1 MTAPP
6 KKEAAPCGTASS
18 GERAKSNTESAETQS
33 PDTLPPEGRL
43 LRNSMLC
50 QSLDKSLRQGE
61 MGIGSTCDFI
71 KAVIREKSWEKR
83 TIRTGELI
91 TLSSLRELIT
101 KPPLEGYGEKIEDVE
116 RMIANDPE
124 ALADFRE
131 AVKEQGKRNDL
142 CSNATEVKSNRGKA
156 YTLSRLKR
164 ETPDLFASV
173 VRGELSANA
182 AAVKAGWR
190 KVKTPLELLRAAWV
204 RANAPERLAHLTG
217 IRDELPELWSK
228 VSREGDQ

>member
-1 MTAPP
+1 MQ
-6 KKEAAPCGTASS
+6 EHD
-18 GERAKSNTESAETQS
+18 N
-33 PDTLPPEGRL
+33 LPPEGRL
-43 LRNSMLC
+43 LRNSSLC

-61 MGIGSTCDFI
+61 MGIGSTCDLI

-101 KPPLEGYGEKIEDVE
+101 EPPLKGYGEKIEDVE

-124 ALADFRE
+124 ALADFQKAMAG
-131 AVKEQGKRNDL
+131 AVGAPIGNDNAAKPENKKTNN
-142 CSNATEVKSNRGKA
+142 SNTTNCPKVNRGKA

-164 ETPDLFASV
+164 ETPELFAAV
-173 VRGELSANA
+173 VRGEMSANA

-190 KVKTPLELLRAAWV
+190 KVKSPLDRLFAEWKKASQE
-204 RANAPERLAHLTG
+204 ERDAFLKSIKA
-217 IRDELPELWSK
+217 
-228 VSREGDQ
+228 

>member
-1 MTAPP
+1 MQ
-6 KKEAAPCGTASS
+6 EHD
-18 GERAKSNTESAETQS
+18 N
-33 PDTLPPEGRL
+33 LPPEGRL
-43 LRNSMLC
+43 LRNSSLC

-61 MGIGSTCDFI
+61 MGIGSTCDLI

-101 KPPLEGYGEKIEDVE
+101 KPPLEGYGESVEDVE

-131 AVKEQGKRNDL
+131 AMKGEPGRPKAEEETPYNITGLRVTTGT
-142 CSNATEVKSNRGKA
+142 SKA

-164 ETPDLFASV
+164 ETPELFAAV
-173 VRGELSANA
+173 VRGEMSSNA

-190 KVKTPLELLRAAWV
+190 KVKTPLERLFAEWKKASQE
-204 RANAPERLAHLTG
+204 ERDAFLKS
-217 IRDELPELWSK
+217 IKE
-228 VSREGDQ
+228 

>member
-1 MTAPP
+1 
-6 KKEAAPCGTASS
+6 
-18 GERAKSNTESAETQS
+18 
-33 PDTLPPEGRL
+33 
-43 LRNSMLC
+43 
-50 QSLDKSLRQGE
+50 

-131 AVKEQGKRNDL
+131 AVKEHGNNQHT
-142 CSNATEVKSNRGKA
+142 AKSIPNNVREAKVTCGNGKA

-164 ETPDLFASV
+164 ETPELFASV

-190 KVKTPLELLRAAWV
+190 KVKTPLERLFVEWKKASQEERAEFLKSIKA
-204 RANAPERLAHLTG
+204 
-217 IRDELPELWSK
+217 
-228 VSREGDQ
+228 

>member
-1 MTAPP
+1 MQ
-6 KKEAAPCGTASS
+6 ED
-18 GERAKSNTESAETQS
+18 
-33 PDTLPPEGRL
+33 DTLPPEGRL
-43 LRNSMLC
+43 IRNSDLC

-61 MGIGSTCDFI
+61 MGIGSTCDLI
-71 KAVIREKSWEKR
+71 KAVIREKAWTRRK
-83 TIRTGELI
+83 IRTGELI

-131 AVKEQGKRNDL
+131 AVKGEPGRPKADEETPYNVRDL
-142 CSNATEVKSNRGKA
+142 QVTCGNGKA

-164 ETPDLFASV
+164 ETPELFAAV

-190 KVKTPLELLRAAWV
+190 KVKTPLERLFVEWKKASQEERAEFLKSIKA
-204 RANAPERLAHLTG
+204 
-217 IRDELPELWSK
+217 
-228 VSREGDQ
+228 

>member
-1 MTAPP
+1 M
-6 KKEAAPCGTASS
+6 E
-18 GERAKSNTESAETQS
+18 EHDN
-33 PDTLPPEGRL
+33 LPPEGRL

-116 RMIANDPE
+116 RMIASDPE

-131 AVKEQGKRNDL
+131 AIKGHEGGDKRSTKAITGYNITSDERV
-142 CSNATEVKSNRGKA
+142 TGTGKA

-164 ETPDLFASV
+164 ETPELFASV
-173 VRGELSANA
+173 VRGEMSANA

-190 KVKTPLELLRAAWV
+190 KVKTPLERLFAEWKKASQE
-204 RANAPERLAHLTG
+204 ERDAFLKS
-217 IRDELPELWSK
+217 IKE
-228 VSREGDQ
+228 

>member
-1 MTAPP
+1 M
-6 KKEAAPCGTASS
+6 E
-18 GERAKSNTESAETQS
+18 EHDN
-33 PDTLPPEGRL
+33 LPPEGRL

-71 KAVIREKSWEKR
+71 KAVIRERSWEKR

-124 ALADFRE
+124 ARKDFRR
-131 AVKEQGKRNDL
+131 AIKEKGNRY
-142 CSNATEVKSNRGKA
+142 KSNNVTPLKRGNGQA
-156 YTLSRLKR
+156 YALDRLER
-164 ETPDLFASV
+164 ETPELFAAV

-190 KVKTPLELLRAAWV
+190 KVKTPLERLFVEWKKASQEERAEFLKSIKA
-204 RANAPERLAHLTG
+204 
-217 IRDELPELWSK
+217 
-228 VSREGDQ
+228 

>member
-1 MTAPP
+1 M
-6 KKEAAPCGTASS
+6 E
-18 GERAKSNTESAETQS
+18 EHDN
-33 PDTLPPEGRL
+33 LPPEGRL

-131 AVKEQGKRNDL
+131 AMKGEPGRPKAGTIRCESQPISKGTGN
-142 CSNATEVKSNRGKA
+142 KA

-164 ETPDLFASV
+164 ETPELFASV

-190 KVKTPLELLRAAWV
+190 KVKTPLERLFAEWKKASQEERAEFLKSIKA
-204 RANAPERLAHLTG
+204 
-217 IRDELPELWSK
+217 
-228 VSREGDQ
+228 

>member
-1 MTAPP
+1 MQ
-6 KKEAAPCGTASS
+6 ED
-18 GERAKSNTESAETQS
+18 
-33 PDTLPPEGRL
+33 DTLPPEGRL
-43 LRNSMLC
+43 IRNSDLC

-61 MGIGSTCDFI
+61 MGIGSTCDLI
-71 KAVIREKSWEKR
+71 KAVIREKAWTRRK
-83 TIRTGELI
+83 IRTGELI

-131 AVKEQGKRNDL
+131 AVKEQGN
-142 CSNATEVKSNRGKA
+142 NQHTAKSIPNNVREAKVTCGNGKA

-164 ETPDLFASV
+164 ETPELFAAV

-190 KVKTPLELLRAAWV
+190 KVKTPLALLRAAWV

>member
-1 MTAPP
+1 
-6 KKEAAPCGTASS
+6 
-18 GERAKSNTESAETQS
+18 
-33 PDTLPPEGRL
+33 
-43 LRNSMLC
+43 
-50 QSLDKSLRQGE
+50 

-131 AVKEQGKRNDL
+131 AVKEQGKRNIPY
-142 CSNATEVKSNRGKA
+142 NVKEVQAGNGKA

-164 ETPDLFASV
+164 ETPELFASV

-190 KVKTPLELLRAAWV
+190 KVKTPLERLFAEWKKASQEERAEFLKSIKA
-204 RANAPERLAHLTG
+204 
-217 IRDELPELWSK
+217 
-228 VSREGDQ
+228 

>member
-1 MTAPP
+1 MQ
-6 KKEAAPCGTASS
+6 ED
-18 GERAKSNTESAETQS
+18 
-33 PDTLPPEGRL
+33 DTLPPEGRL
-43 LRNSMLC
+43 IRNSDLC

-61 MGIGSTCDFI
+61 MGIGSTCDLI
-71 KAVIREKSWEKR
+71 KAVIREKAWTRRK
-83 TIRTGELI
+83 IRTGELI

-131 AVKEQGKRNDL
+131 AMKGEPGRPKADEETPYNVRDL
-142 CSNATEVKSNRGKA
+142 QVTCGNGKA

-164 ETPDLFASV
+164 ETPELFAAV

-190 KVKTPLELLRAAWV
+190 KVKTPLERLFVEWKKASQEERAEFLKSIKA
-204 RANAPERLAHLTG
+204 
-217 IRDELPELWSK
+217 
-228 VSREGDQ
+228 

>member
-1 MTAPP
+1 MQ
-6 KKEAAPCGTASS
+6 ED
-18 GERAKSNTESAETQS
+18 
-33 PDTLPPEGRL
+33 DTLPPEGRL
-43 LRNSMLC
+43 IRNSDLC

-61 MGIGSTCDFI
+61 MGIGSTCDLI
-71 KAVIREKSWEKR
+71 KAVIREKAWTRRK
-83 TIRTGELI
+83 IRTGELI

-131 AVKEQGKRNDL
+131 AVKEHGNNQHT
-142 CSNATEVKSNRGKA
+142 AKSNPYNIREAKVTCGTGKA

-164 ETPDLFASV
+164 ETPDLFAAV

-190 KVKTPLELLRAAWV
+190 KVKTPLERLFAEWKKASQEERAEFLKSIKA
-204 RANAPERLAHLTG
+204 
-217 IRDELPELWSK
+217 
-228 VSREGDQ
+228 

>member
-1 MTAPP
+1 M
-6 KKEAAPCGTASS
+6 E
-18 GERAKSNTESAETQS
+18 EHDN
-33 PDTLPPEGRL
+33 LPPEGRL

-131 AVKEQGKRNDL
+131 AVKGEPGRPKADEEIPYNVRDL
-142 CSNATEVKSNRGKA
+142 QVTCGNGKA

-190 KVKTPLELLRAAWV
+190 KVKTPLERLFAEWKKASQDERAEFLKSIKA
-204 RANAPERLAHLTG
+204 
-217 IRDELPELWSK
+217 
-228 VSREGDQ
+228 

>member
-1 MTAPP
+1 MQ
-6 KKEAAPCGTASS
+6 EA
-18 GERAKSNTESAETQS
+18 
-33 PDTLPPEGRL
+33 DTLPPEGRL
-43 LRNSMLC
+43 LRNSSLC

-61 MGIGSTCDFI
+61 MGIGSTCDLI
-71 KAVIREKSWEKR
+71 KAVIREKSWTRRK
-83 TIRTGELI
+83 IRTGELI

-131 AVKEQGKRNDL
+131 AVTGEPHRPKKESGYNVTSNKRVTGN
-142 CSNATEVKSNRGKA
+142 GKA

-164 ETPDLFASV
+164 ETPELFASV
-173 VRGELSANA
+173 VRGEMSANA

-190 KVKTPLELLRAAWV
+190 KVKTPLERLFAEWKKASQEERAEFLKSIKA
-204 RANAPERLAHLTG
+204 
-217 IRDELPELWSK
+217 
-228 VSREGDQ
+228 